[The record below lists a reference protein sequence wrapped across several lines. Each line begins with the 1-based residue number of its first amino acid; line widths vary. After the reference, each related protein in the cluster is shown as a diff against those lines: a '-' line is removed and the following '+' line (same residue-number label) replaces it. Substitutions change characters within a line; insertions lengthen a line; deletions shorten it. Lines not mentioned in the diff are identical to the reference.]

1 MDRLGNMH
9 DGKKKYVKKL
19 WFEKRKKRS
28 ISDGITLR
36 GRIIVNT
43 GTLDNVN

>member
-1 MDRLGNMH
+1 MH
-9 DGKKKYVKKL
+9 DGKKKYVKNCGS
-19 WFEKRKKRS
+19 KREKKRS